1 MNALTKEKVK
11 EVLEEIDRLLTESNI
26 SLAIYLFGGMGLG
39 LQDTIKRPTVDLD
52 FFMDYDDER
61 LKEQVVELTQEN
73 FDVHCDIGVGLRFF
87 LVGKRFAWV
96 LPESAQKRARE
107 LKSLNE
113 GLSNLKVYV
122 LDPLDILILKCDR
135 MEEQDIRDIEKILLQ
150 HDIPFAELERRF
162 SEFYQLL
169 EGDFISI
176 ENIRENFTQLIP
188 YFHQVY
194 SEIGEAIRIIERKFL
209 AQKEFYKW
217 FKVNQETK
225 APRLVQALKQIVYFE
240 EYSKN
245 LIEHHSLIA
254 SALGKILYEY
264 KTGAVEELIDISD
277 EQLHQSLIEIAGI
290 LKNGD

>member
-11 EVLEEIDRLLTESNI
+11 EVLEEIDRLLKEVNI

-52 FFMDYDDER
+52 FFMDYDDEQFR
-61 LKEQVVELTQEN
+61 EQVVELTQGK
-73 FDVHCDIGVGLRFF
+73 FGVHCDIGVGLRFF

-96 LPESAQKRARE
+96 LPESAQKRAKE
-107 LKSLNE
+107 LRDLNE

-150 HDIPFAELERRF
+150 HDIPFAELEKRF

-188 YFHQVY
+188 YFHQIY
-194 SEIGEAIRIIERKFL
+194 SEIGEAIRIIEQKFL

-217 FKVNQETK
+217 FKVNQKTK
-225 APRLVQALKQIVYFE
+225 APRLVQALKQIVSFE
-240 EYSKN
+240 EYSEN
-245 LIEHHSLIA
+245 LIEHHSSIA

-277 EQLHQSLIEIAGI
+277 EQLHQSLIEIA
-290 LKNGD
+290 

>member
-1 MNALTKEKVK
+1 MNALTKEKVQ
-11 EVLEEIDRLLTESNI
+11 EVLEEIDRLLKESNI

-52 FFMDYDDER
+52 FFMDYNDEQLR
-61 LKEQVVELTQEN
+61 EQVQELTQEK
-73 FDVHCDIGVGLRFF
+73 FGVHCDIGVGLRFF

-188 YFHQVY
+188 YFHQIY

-209 AQKEFYKW
+209 ERKEFCKW
-217 FKVNQETK
+217 FNLNQETK
-225 APRLVQALKQIVYFE
+225 APRLVQALKQLVSFE
-240 EYSKN
+240 FSSEN
-245 LIEHHSLIA
+245 LIEHYSTIA
-254 SALGKILYEY
+254 SELGKILDEY
-264 KTGAVEELIDISD
+264 KTGTVEELIDCSL
-277 EQLHQSLIEIAGI
+277 EQLHQILIEIAGI
-290 LKNGD
+290 LKND

>member
-1 MNALTKEKVK
+1 MNALTKETVK
-11 EVLEEIDRLLTESNI
+11 EVLGEIDRLLKESNI

-52 FFMDYDDER
+52 FFMDYNDEQLR
-61 LKEQVVELTQEN
+61 EQVQELTQEK
-73 FDVHCDIGVGLRFF
+73 FGVHCDIGVGLRFF

-169 EGDFISI
+169 AGDSISI

-188 YFHQVY
+188 YFHQIY

-209 AQKEFYKW
+209 ERKEFCKW
-217 FKVNQETK
+217 FNLNQETK
-225 APRLVQALKQIVYFE
+225 APRLVQALKQLVSFE
-240 EYSKN
+240 FSSEN
-245 LIEHHSLIA
+245 LIEHYSTIA
-254 SALGKILYEY
+254 SELGKILDEY
-264 KTGAVEELIDISD
+264 KTGTVEELIDCSL
-277 EQLHQSLIEIAGI
+277 EQLHQILIEIAGI
-290 LKNGD
+290 LKND

>member
-1 MNALTKEKVK
+1 MNALTKEKVQ
-11 EVLEEIDRLLTESNI
+11 EVLEEIDRLLKESNI

-52 FFMDYDDER
+52 FFMDYNDEQLR
-61 LKEQVVELTQEN
+61 EQVQELTQGK
-73 FDVHCDIGVGLRFF
+73 FGVHCDIGVGLRFF

-96 LPESAQKRARE
+96 LPESAQKRAKE
-107 LKSLNE
+107 LKSLSE

-194 SEIGEAIRIIERKFL
+194 SEIGEAIRIIEQNFL
-209 AQKEFYKW
+209 EQKEFYKW

-225 APRLVQALKQIVYFE
+225 APRLVQAFKQIVSFE
-240 EYSKN
+240 KYSEN
-245 LIEHHSLIA
+245 LIEHHSSIA
-254 SALGKILYEY
+254 SELGKILDEY
-264 KTGAVEELIDISD
+264 KTGAVEELMEISD

>member
-1 MNALTKEKVK
+1 MNALTKETVK
-11 EVLEEIDRLLTESNI
+11 EVLGEIDRLLKESNI

-52 FFMDYDDER
+52 FFMDYNDEQLR
-61 LKEQVVELTQEN
+61 EQVQELTQEK
-73 FDVHCDIGVGLRFF
+73 FGVHCDIGVGLRFF

-169 EGDFISI
+169 AGDSISI

-194 SEIGEAIRIIERKFL
+194 NEIGEAIRIIERKFL
-209 AQKEFYKW
+209 ERKEFCKW
-217 FKVNQETK
+217 FNLNQETK
-225 APRLVQALKQIVYFE
+225 APRLVQALKQLVSFE
-240 EYSKN
+240 FSSEN
-245 LIEHHSLIA
+245 LIEHYSTIA
-254 SALGKILYEY
+254 SELGKILDEY
-264 KTGAVEELIDISD
+264 KTGTVEELIDCSL
-277 EQLHQSLIEIAGI
+277 EQLHQILIEIAGI
-290 LKNGD
+290 LKND